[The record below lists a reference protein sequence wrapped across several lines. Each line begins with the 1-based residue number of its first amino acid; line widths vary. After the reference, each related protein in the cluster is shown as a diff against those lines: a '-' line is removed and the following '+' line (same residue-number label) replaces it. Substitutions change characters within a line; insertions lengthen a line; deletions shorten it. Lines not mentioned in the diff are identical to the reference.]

1 MDEEATEPFLHPD
14 PNQEAYLISNPE
26 RNKKMNKKKDIIINI
41 KRGINEEVKSIMMK
55 GFIKKVYGLLMLL
68 FSLTFG
74 ICIFAHYNKTFQYLL
89 SFRTFIFLDLLIFLG
104 LSIYL
109 LAYPKTIYKVPL
121 NYFILLAYVLI
132 MSWPIASIAYQYS
145 LKNLFVSYGLT
156 ITTLIIITIYCMY
169 TERNYKLL
177 TKIFLIAMILFLISL
192 VIYIFVR
199 TSILYLS
206 VNALCLII
214 LAIYLINDTDVILT
228 TRNGTMVLVDAYIP
242 AAIILYIDLVNI
254 FLSYLGFSNN

>member
-1 MDEEATEPFLHPD
+1 
-14 PNQEAYLISNPE
+14 
-26 RNKKMNKKKDIIINI
+26 
-41 KRGINEEVKSIMMK
+41 
-55 GFIKKVYGLLMLL
+55 
-68 FSLTFG
+68 
-74 ICIFAHYNKTFQYLL
+74 
-89 SFRTFIFLDLLIFLG
+89 
-104 LSIYL
+104 
-109 LAYPKTIYKVPL
+109 
-121 NYFILLAYVLI
+121 
-132 MSWPIASIAYQYS
+132 
-145 LKNLFVSYGLT
+145 
-156 ITTLIIITIYCMY
+156 MY

-177 TKIFLIAMILFLISL
+177 TKIFLISMILFLISL

-228 TRNGTMVLVDAYIP
+228 TKNGSIVLVDAYIP

>member
-1 MDEEATEPFLHPD
+1 M
-14 PNQEAYLISNPE
+14 
-26 RNKKMNKKKDIIINI
+26 
-41 KRGINEEVKSIMMK
+41 
-55 GFIKKVYGLLMLL
+55 
-68 FSLTFG
+68 
-74 ICIFAHYNKTFQYLL
+74 L
-89 SFRTFIFLDLLIFLG
+89 SFRTFIFLDLLIFFG
-104 LSIYL
+104 LSIFL
-109 LAYPKTIYKVPL
+109 LVNPKSIFKVPL

-132 MSWPIASIAYQYS
+132 ISWPIASIAYQYSLKNLFIIASIAYQYS

-169 TERNYKLL
+169 TEKNYKLL

-228 TRNGTMVLVDAYIP
+228 TKNGSIVLVDAYIP